1 MKERRYEHYAR
12 RCGIKTAIHKGTRS
26 HCPKW
31 QAVFRCLLPFSTY
44 QSFLLWLLGHLHSL
58 WVQLRSHMSKWSD
71 PGGTEPLDA
80 TAVILSSTMHATSL
94 STSSRIH
101 LHSSDLY
108 LCHLSSSGE
117 TKLFTSCSYLPV
129 SLHPSTYQPTAAVFP
144 PLLTSPCPLRCVWQ
158 DPSVAESSNSR
169 EQTGGR
175 TERGRNA
182 SGLSKSVSSSNS
194 IPSNLHLFLTHAV
207 VSSLKLYVPLF
218 LSH

>member
-1 MKERRYEHYAR
+1 MRS
-12 RCGIKTAIHKGTRS
+12 GLLVPVAIQYISKFFVVIAGS
-26 HCPKW
+26 F
-31 QAVFRCLLPFSTY
+31 AFSLI
-44 QSFLLWLLGHLHSL
+44 S
-58 WVQLRSHMSKWSD
+58 VQLRLQRGKTPLFRDVPNWSRCQR
-71 PGGTEPLDA
+71 TLRA
-80 TAVILSSTMHATSL
+80 AVILTSTMHATSL

-129 SLHPSTYQPTAAVFP
+129 SLHPSTYQSTAAVIP

-158 DPSVAESSNSR
+158 DPSVTESSNSG

-175 TERGRNA
+175 TERQKCLGVLSNA
-182 SGLSKSVSSSNS
+182 VSSSNS

-207 VSSLKLYVPLF
+207 VSSLKLYALLF